1 MNPSVMHRVEIL
13 WNYIKMNFQIQA
25 VDAIIVFSENFALHF
40 NDIGINIPASLAF
53 ETDPTI
59 AVVVLDPL
67 LN

>member
-1 MNPSVMHRVEIL
+1 
-13 WNYIKMNFQIQA
+13 MNFQIQA